1 MKVLVQEDGSVV
13 VTGNWANGTNTGI
26 CSITVSNPPSG
37 GGGGGGGEPPEDFVE
52 TTGPSTCGSF
62 ILGGNASSSVGFQA
76 NTGLDFGT
84 GPFTIEWWQYQT
96 DNNSWPRVFARGTYG
111 STTLGFSNEGGSA
124 YFWDS
129 TSNPLGTLSNYKN
142 SWKHFAITRSINN
155 KLRFFY
161 NGTLVSTVENYTH
174 DFTASS
180 DNLMIGVEGNPS
192 NGSSFGG
199 NITNFHI
206 MKGAARYIAPFTPST
221 SPLRMTNKSVLM
233 MYADNNTDAFLD
245 STGTCTLASANA
257 AWTSANPFA

>member
-1 MKVLVQEDGSVV
+1 MKISVGDGSNYVLG
-13 VTGNWANGTNTGI
+13 TGVAPEESLKI
-26 CSITVSNPPSG
+26 RIKQASNSG
-37 GGGGGGGEPPEDFVE
+37 GSGEPAEDFVE

-62 ILGGNASSSVGFQA
+62 VLAGNATSYVDFDPNS
-76 NTGLDFGT
+76 GLDFGT

-96 DNNSWPRVFARGTYG
+96 DSNSWPRVFARGTYG
-111 STTLGFSNEGGSA
+111 ATTLGLSIEGGSA
-124 YFWDS
+124 YFWDDGA
-129 TSNPLGTLSNYKN
+129 NGLGTLSNYKN

-161 NGTLVSTVENYTH
+161 HGSLVSTITDYTH
-174 DFTASS
+174 DFAASS
-180 DNLMIGVEGNPS
+180 EHLMIGVEGNPS

-233 MYADNNTDAFLD
+233 MYADNALNVADD
-245 STGTCTLASANA
+245 STGNITGFASNIT
-257 AWTSANPFA
+257 WSSSNPFA